1 MQDVSTFVLNNLTK
15 VVKTRLGVTKL
26 SNSKNTKK
34 PKKPKAKGSA
44 KGSSNNGVIEL
55 DEGNFDSMA
64 GDGGY
69 WFVMFY
75 APWCGHCQNLEPTWA
90 QLAGQLSGKVNVARV
105 DATAQTSLAER
116 FNVQGYPTLIMMRN
130 QKTKVYRGA
139 RELDD
144 LRSFALDVAK
154 DAAKAVALKS
164 NTHFEESCA
173 DSPCFVAILPQPED
187 LSSEERKQYLA
198 AYNKAIQANASHNAK
213 HFYMTGGNSLEF
225 EQALNLGFGYPTL
238 VVINKKR
245 SGFGV
250 MRGAF
255 NEKAMTGFLR
265 SSGALQALPPTLPT
279 LKDEL

>member
-213 HFYMTGGNSLEF
+213 HFYMTVSPLRPLHAGR
-225 EQALNLGFGYPTL
+225 QQ
-238 VVINKKR
+238 
-245 SGFGV
+245 SGV
-250 MRGAF
+250 
-255 NEKAMTGFLR
+255 
-265 SSGALQALPPTLPT
+265 
-279 LKDEL
+279 